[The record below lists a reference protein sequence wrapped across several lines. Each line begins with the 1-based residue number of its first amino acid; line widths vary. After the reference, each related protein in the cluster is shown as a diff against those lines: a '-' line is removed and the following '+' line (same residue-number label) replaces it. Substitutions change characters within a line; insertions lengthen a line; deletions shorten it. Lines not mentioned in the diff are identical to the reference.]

1 MVFTVILS
9 LAVLALAAV
18 VGVAIVKKLIH
29 ICQPNEVLVF
39 SGSAVRSNK
48 KKVGYR
54 LVQGG
59 RGIQIPLFEKVDR
72 LDLTNMII
80 DVRVNGAYSKGGIPL
95 NVNAVANVKIAS
107 SEPTIGNAIV
117 RFLGK
122 ERHVVERVAKET
134 LEGNLRGVLATLTPE
149 EVNQDRVK
157 FAQSLLHEADSDL
170 KKLGL
175 TLDTL
180 KIQHVSD
187 DKGYLDS
194 IGRKQTADLQ
204 MRSRVAEAEN
214 QAVSAE
220 REAENYQTRTIAR
233 VDAEMAIAHAD
244 AKRRIIDARTKKG
257 AMVAE
262 QQAHVTALVARADA
276 ELAVQKARM
285 EQVRLQLEAD
295 RIRGAEA
302 MRDQMVAEARGNAA
316 QIIEDGRATAQ
327 SLRMVNN
334 SWQMAG
340 DDARRIFVAQ
350 KLGTLVG
357 QMLDTAVDAPID
369 QVTVID
375 GSLAGEKGS
384 LAARAA
390 VASKEL
396 EQGLG
401 VDIPG
406 LLGGLASGFG
416 GNGTMKALPDMTD
429 LVTDES

>member
-1 MVFTVILS
+1 MLYTIILS
-9 LAVLALAAV
+9 LAVLALAAA
-18 VGVAIVKKLIH
+18 VGVVIVQKLIH

-39 SGSAVRSNK
+39 SGSTRKANQ

-80 DVRVNGAYSKGGIPL
+80 DVRVAGAYSKGGIPL

-107 SEPTIGNAIV
+107 TEPVISNAIE

-122 ERHVVERVAKET
+122 PRHEVERVAKET

-157 FAQSLLHEADSDL
+157 FAQSLLHEALADL

-175 TLDTL
+175 VLDTL

-214 QAVSAE
+214 RALSAE
-220 REAENYQTRTIAR
+220 REAENYQTRTLAAI
-233 VDAEMAIAHAD
+233 DAEMAVAHAD
-244 AKRRIIDARTKKG
+244 AQRRIIDARTKKG

-262 QQAHVTALVARADA
+262 QKGQVTALVARAEA
-276 ELAVQKARM
+276 ELDVQKARM

-302 MRDQMVAEARGNAA
+302 VRDKMVAEARGAA
-316 QIIEDGRATAQ
+316 AKIIEDGRATAR
-327 SLRMVNN
+327 SLRMVND

-340 DDARRIFVAQ
+340 DDARRIFVSQ

-369 QVTVID
+369 EVTVID
-375 GSLAGEKGS
+375 GSLSAGEKGS

-396 EQGLG
+396 EKGLG

-406 LLGGLASGFG
+406 MLGGLATGLSA
-416 GNGTMKALPDMTD
+416 KSLPDSTE
-429 LVTDES
+429 ES